1 MNSTTD
7 LPRDFRVSLLTPGGP
22 AGVAVIELRGSDLS
36 AALQR
41 VGIAPPEVGRFAL
54 VHLHAGGERLDEAL
68 CCARA
73 KDRVELHVH
82 GSVPLVQEILSI
94 LGGPSREVEL
104 SLNEACWQA
113 MAQAPSEVGARIAL
127 AQSQGLLRDAL
138 RGLEDLDEGE
148 FFTTLANLE
157 ARGER
162 ARRWLEPTR
171 IALQGAPNAGKSTL
185 FNALVGFARVVTS
198 GEAGTTRDPV
208 MESTCLAG
216 WPVELV
222 DTAGL
227 REVEPGSL
235 EGRGQSLGQ
244 RLAGSAQVIF
254 HLLPFG
260 STDAI
265 PEGTHALVTH
275 GDRPGAPRD
284 AIDALHEPLI
294 AAESVGRRLGEI
306 LDPGADPGS
315 EWLFTWAAPC
325 NAEQRKLLSQAAS
338 MESVHAAQELLRGA
352 LSRGL

>member
-1 MNSTTD
+1 
-7 LPRDFRVSLLTPGGP
+7 
-22 AGVAVIELRGSDLS
+22 VAVIELRGSDLS

-113 MAQAPSEVGARIAL
+113 MAKAPSEVGARIAL

-138 RGLEDLDEGE
+138 RGMVDLDESLDEGE
-148 FFTTLANLE
+148 FFTALASLE

-208 MESTCLAG
+208 LESTCLAG

-260 STDAI
+260 SSDAI

-275 GDRPGAPRD
+275 GDRAGAPRG

-306 LDPGADPGS
+306 LNPGADPGLG
-315 EWLFTWAAPC
+315 WQFTWAAPC
-325 NAEQRKLLSQAAS
+325 TAQQRQLLSQAAR

-352 LSRGL
+352 LSRGLCSEPK